1 VSDWEHHER
10 VVLDSRIFSIEI
22 GREAMSWKRY
32 KALKAKAEQLMRA
45 EAQALADL
53 NGCTFD
59 LQFKQLQK
67 IRHRDRMEAM
77 LSQHLELFPD
87 DKELEPLAA
96 QLRLA
101 KTGKDID
108 PEVLRQFRKKFDY
121 LHVKRPV
128 PPISAAQRIKRALS
142 DGFNCLVGATQKLQQ
157 PA

>member
-1 VSDWEHHER
+1 MSDWEHHER
-10 VVLDSRIFSIEI
+10 VVLDSRIFRIEI

-59 LQFKQLQK
+59 LQFKRLQK
-67 IRHRDRMEAM
+67 MRHRDRMEAM
-77 LSQHLELFPD
+77 LSRHLELFPD

-108 PEVLRQFRKKFDY
+108 PKVLRQFRKKFDY
-121 LHVKRPV
+121 LYVDRPV
-128 PPISAAQRIKRALS
+128 PPISPAEKLKRFLQR
-142 DGFNCLVGATQKLQQ
+142 
-157 PA
+157 